1 MKGSINNFTVS
12 SDKHLSGARA
22 PITANK
28 AAAPNR
34 RPPFPF
40 AALLPFGYSFC
51 APPVCRA
58 AVGEPQCWLASRMIT
73 TRFLVGLVSLCS
85 VGGLWASPRSDLESP
100 SPATRAA
107 AAAILRASYTP
118 PPRTNWDAF
127 VAALK
132 VGTSKTNVLEKVRP
146 FNAVAESV
154 TEVTSQNY
162 VTEYYRLDDLWRLKC
177 RFHRF
182 NNTLLERKLTQA
194 LQCIW
199 VATPPRFTGVWTT
212 YYANGQKA
220 HEIHYKDGQLD
231 GAWTCFGNDGS
242 KLSLHN
248 YVGNILEGEYIDY
261 FPSGRVRSRW
271 ACKAGVQV
279 GACTNYNADGSVRP
293 TQQRAKP

>member
-107 AAAILRASYTP
+107 AAKILRANP
-118 PPRTNWDAF
+118 VPHPATNWNSLL
-127 VAALK
+127 AALR
-132 VGTSKTNVLEKVRP
+132 VGDLKTNVLEKLRP
-146 FNAVAESV
+146 SHARLEFSYDDTAKSGWVED
-154 TEVTSQNY
+154 
-162 VTEYYRLDDLWRLKC
+162 YRLDDLWLLYC
-177 RFHRF
+177 RYHSVS
-182 NNTLLERKLTQA
+182 NTLIETKLFQEWRPIY
-194 LQCIW
+194 LQ
-199 VATPPRFTGVWTT
+199 PPPHFTGVWTT
-212 YYANGQKA
+212 YYANGQKL
-220 HEIHYKDGQLD
+220 HQTRYKDGDYD
-231 GAWTCFGNDGS
+231 GDDIG
-242 KLSLHN
+242 
-248 YVGNILEGEYIDY
+248 YY
-261 FPSGRVRSRW
+261 PSGRVGYWGRR
-271 ACKAGVQV
+271 KGKRGEPV
-279 GACTNYNADGSVRP
+279 GTGTEYKEDGTVLYP
-293 TQQRAKP
+293 PQRAKP